1 MIYVWVDALLNYITA
16 PGFGTDDPLFERVW
30 PADVQVIGKDI
41 TRFHA
46 VIWPALLMAAG
57 LEVPKTILAHGF
69 LYLSGE
75 KMSKSRG
82 NVVHPLELVDRFG
95 SDSYRYFFMREV
107 PFGQDG
113 NYSLEAMVDRHNAD
127 LANGLGNLASRV
139 LAMLA
144 SNYDGVVPD
153 AGEASEAGSL
163 PDLVADVERRA
174 REALESFG
182 LTSAI
187 ATIWEVVTEAN
198 RYLVERA
205 PWNLAKDPDR
215 AEELAGVLYAST
227 EVLRILAVLVSPFMP
242 TAAERLWEQLGIAEP
257 LAAQRLPDGA
267 RWGGLAPGTKTTKG
281 DALFPRLDE

>member
-1 MIYVWVDALLNYITA
+1 
-16 PGFGTDDPLFERVW
+16 TDEPLFDRVW

-227 EVLRILAVLVSPFMP
+227 EVLL
-242 TAAERLWEQLGIAEP
+242 
-257 LAAQRLPDGA
+257 
-267 RWGGLAPGTKTTKG
+267 
-281 DALFPRLDE
+281 